1 MKRVLDI
8 DFDNEIHRTS
18 YNKKL
23 KLSFEEDSDSTTVDF
38 NKDTN
43 IDTVS
48 NNSDSE
54 YETTG
59 KSINEVIVDVERG
72 TLNAKDVK
80 ISKLTSST
88 VPKVKKLKKKTSTK
102 KNVNRKN

>member
-23 KLSFEEDSDSTTVDF
+23 KLSFEEDSDATTVDF

-59 KSINEVIVDVERG
+59 KSINEVIVDVDRG
-72 TLNAKDVK
+72 NILAKDVK

-88 VPKVKKLKKKTSTK
+88 VPKVKKF
-102 KNVNRKN
+102 